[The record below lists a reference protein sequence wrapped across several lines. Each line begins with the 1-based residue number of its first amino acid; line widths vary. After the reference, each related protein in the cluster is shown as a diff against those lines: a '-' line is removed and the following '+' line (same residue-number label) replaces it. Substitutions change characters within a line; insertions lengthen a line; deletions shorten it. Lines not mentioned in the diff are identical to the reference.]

1 MTRLIARPNTNTVT
15 VDLDPEPAL
24 AGQTEELVALADQVM
39 VTTESESVEASVVLK
54 RVQML
59 RRFVSGVYKT
69 AKGPLNDAKRRLDG
83 QEKALL
89 APLRRAES
97 DIMGTILAYRN
108 AEEIRRE
115 ETAAVALAAVV
126 HARANGASEPPA
138 PTLPAEAPPET
149 LVPGMVARSN
159 WTGTCSDLKK
169 VVLSVA
175 AQLLLDDETVEMTK
189 VTRRWLTTTCSPS
202 PQASLDLLSISAPRL
217 NALARA
223 LRHDLSVP
231 GTAVAEN
238 QQLVSRR

>member
-1 MTRLIARPNTNTVT
+1 MTRLIARPHTNTVT

-24 AGQTEELVALADQVM
+24 AGQTEELVALAGQVM
-39 VTTESESVEASVVLK
+39 VTTETESVEASAVLK

-69 AKGPLNDAKRRLDG
+69 AKGPLNDAKRRLDT

-89 APLRRAES
+89 EPLRRAES
-97 DIMGTILAYRN
+97 DIMATILAYRN
-108 AEEIRRE
+108 AEQARLEAE
-115 ETAAVALAAVV
+115 AAEAVEATV
-126 HARANGASEPPA
+126 EARLNGAPSLEPV
-138 PTLPAEAPPET
+138 LPASPPPDT
-149 LVPGMVARSN
+149 LVEGMVARST
-159 WTGTCSDLKK
+159 WTGTVTDLKK

-175 AQLLLDDETVEMTK
+175 AQLLLDDETAKMTT
-189 VTRRWLTTTCSPS
+189 VTRRWLTKTCAPS

-231 GTAVAEN
+231 GTSVAEN

>member
-1 MTRLIARPNTNTVT
+1 MTRLIARPHTSTVT

-39 VTTESESVEASVVLK
+39 VTTESESVEASAVLK

-69 AKGPLNDAKRRLDG
+69 AKGPLNDAKRRLDT

-89 APLRRAES
+89 EPLRRAES
-97 DIMGTILAYRN
+97 DIMATILAYRN
-108 AEEIRRE
+108 AEQARLEAE
-115 ETAAVALAAVV
+115 AAEAVEATV
-126 HARANGASEPPA
+126 EARLNGAPSLEPV
-138 PTLPAEAPPET
+138 LPAAPAPET
-149 LVPGMVARSN
+149 LVEGMVARST
-159 WTGTCSDLKK
+159 WTGTVTDLKK

-175 AQLLLDDETVEMTK
+175 AQLLLDDETAKMTT
-189 VTRRWLTTTCSPS
+189 VTRRWLTKTCAPS

-231 GTAVAEN
+231 GTSVAEN

>member
-1 MTRLIARPNTNTVT
+1 MTRLIARPHTSTVT

-39 VTTESESVEASVVLK
+39 VTTESESVEASAVLK

-69 AKGPLNDAKRRLDG
+69 AKGPLNDAKRRLDT

-89 APLRRAES
+89 EPLRRAES
-97 DIMGTILAYRN
+97 DIMATILAYRN
-108 AEEIRRE
+108 AEQARLEAE
-115 ETAAVALAAVV
+115 AAEAVEATV
-126 HARANGASEPPA
+126 EARLNGAPSLEPV
-138 PTLPAEAPPET
+138 LPASPPPDT
-149 LVPGMVARSN
+149 LVEGMVARST
-159 WTGTCSDLKK
+159 WTGTVTDLKK

-175 AQLLLDDETVEMTK
+175 AQLLLDDETAKMTT
-189 VTRRWLTTTCSPS
+189 VTRRWLTKTCAPS

-231 GTAVAEN
+231 GTSVAEN

>member
-1 MTRLIARPNTNTVT
+1 MTRLIARPHTSTVT

-39 VTTESESVEASVVLK
+39 VTTESESVEASAVLT

-97 DIMGTILAYRN
+97 DIMATILAYRN
-108 AEEIRRE
+108 AEQARLEAAAA
-115 ETAAVALAAVV
+115 AAVEATVE
-126 HARANGASEPPA
+126 ARLNGAPSLEPV
-138 PTLPAEAPPET
+138 LPAAPAPET
-149 LVPGMVARSN
+149 LVEGMVARST
-159 WTGTCSDLKK
+159 WTGTVTDLRK

-175 AQLLLDDETVEMTK
+175 AQLLLDDSSLKMTT
-189 VTRRWLTTTCSPS
+189 VTRRWLTKTCDPS

-231 GTAVAEN
+231 GTAIAEN
-238 QQLVSRR
+238 QQLVSRK

>member
-1 MTRLIARPNTNTVT
+1 MTRLIARPHTNTVT

-39 VTTESESVEASVVLK
+39 VTTESESVEASAVLK

-69 AKGPLNDAKRRLDG
+69 AKGPLNDAKRRLDT

-89 APLRRAES
+89 EPLRRAES
-97 DIMGTILAYRN
+97 DIMATILAYRN
-108 AEEIRRE
+108 AEQARLEAE
-115 ETAAVALAAVV
+115 AAEAVEATV
-126 HARANGASEPPA
+126 EARLNGAPSLEPV
-138 PTLPAEAPPET
+138 LPASPPPDT
-149 LVPGMVARSN
+149 LVEGMVARST
-159 WTGTCSDLKK
+159 WTGTVTDLKK

-175 AQLLLDDETVEMTK
+175 AQLLLDDETAKMTT
-189 VTRRWLTTTCSPS
+189 VTRRWLTKTCAPS

-231 GTAVAEN
+231 GTSVAEN

>member
-1 MTRLIARPNTNTVT
+1 MTRLIARPHTSTVT

-39 VTTESESVEASVVLK
+39 VTTESESVEASAVLK

-69 AKGPLNDAKRRLDG
+69 AKGPLNDAKRRLDT

-89 APLRRAES
+89 EPLRRAES
-97 DIMGTILAYRN
+97 DIMATILAYRN
-108 AEEIRRE
+108 AEQARLEA
-115 ETAAVALAAVV
+115 ETAAAVEATV
-126 HARANGASEPPA
+126 EARLNGAPSLEPV
-138 PTLPAEAPPET
+138 LPASPPPDT
-149 LVPGMVARSN
+149 LVEGMVARST
-159 WTGTCSDLKK
+159 WTGTVTDLKK

-175 AQLLLDDETVEMTK
+175 AQLLLDDETAKMTT
-189 VTRRWLTTTCSPS
+189 VTRRWLTKTCAPS

-231 GTAVAEN
+231 GTSVAEN

>member
-24 AGQTEELVALADQVM
+24 AGQTEELVALADEVM

-97 DIMGTILAYRN
+97 DIMATILSYRN
-108 AEEIRRE
+108 AEEARLE
-115 ETAAVALAAVV
+115 AAIEATVEARLNGEPSLEPVLPAA
-126 HARANGASEPPA
+126 PA
-138 PTLPAEAPPET
+138 PDT
-149 LVPGMVARSN
+149 LVEGMVARST
-159 WTGTCSDLKK
+159 WTGTVTDLRK

-175 AQLLLDDETVEMTK
+175 AQLLLDDSSLKMTT
-189 VTRRWLTTTCSPS
+189 VTRRWLAKTCDPS

>member
-1 MTRLIARPNTNTVT
+1 MTRLIARPHTSTVT

-39 VTTESESVEASVVLK
+39 VTTESESVEASAVLK

-69 AKGPLNDAKRRLDG
+69 AKGPLNDAKRRLDT

-89 APLRRAES
+89 EPLRRAES
-97 DIMGTILAYRN
+97 DIMATILAYRN
-108 AEEIRRE
+108 AEQARLEAE
-115 ETAAVALAAVV
+115 AAAAVEATVE
-126 HARANGASEPPA
+126 ARLNGAPSLEPV
-138 PTLPAEAPPET
+138 LPAAPAPET
-149 LVPGMVARSN
+149 LVEGMVARST
-159 WTGTCSDLKK
+159 WTGTVTDLKK

-175 AQLLLDDETVEMTK
+175 AQLLLDDETAKMTT
-189 VTRRWLTTTCSPS
+189 VTRRWLTKTCAPS

-231 GTAVAEN
+231 GTSVAEN